1 MLKRT
6 AAFTL
11 VSLAALAG
19 VASSSRAEGMA
30 APAQGVMVAFGDSQ
44 TWGVGAT
51 QDHHH
56 RWTDQ
61 LEARLRADPAL
72 AGVSVINAGINGNR
86 LLNDGKEPFLGPSGL
101 SRFDADALSQPSVR
115 WVFVLEGTND
125 IAAASMFKSRQQ
137 RVSAGQIIEGMR
149 QMVARAHARGIR
161 IWGGTIL
168 PCRGTEWPW
177 GTPAGERKRQEVN
190 RWIRESG
197 AFDAMVD
204 FDRLL
209 RDPKRPDR
217 LLPAYDSGDHL
228 HPNDAAYRAMAA
240 ALDLSLFAR
249 ADPAP
254 PLAER

>member
-101 SRFDADALSQPSVR
+101 SRFDKVGHVQHIPVALV
-115 WVFVLEGTND
+115 
-125 IAAASMFKSRQQ
+125 Q
-137 RVSAGQIIEGMR
+137 RS
-149 QMVARAHARGIR
+149 HARQ
-161 IWGGTIL
+161 
-168 PCRGTEWPW
+168 
-177 GTPAGERKRQEVN
+177 AV
-190 RWIRESG
+190 
-197 AFDAMVD
+197 
-204 FDRLL
+204 
-209 RDPKRPDR
+209 
-217 LLPAYDSGDHL
+217 
-228 HPNDAAYRAMAA
+228 A
-240 ALDLSLFAR
+240 ALPHQEGHQQAAVQVHVAGSM
-249 ADPAP
+249 
-254 PLAER
+254 E